1 MDQIGNRFNTTR
13 RKRAA
18 AIAMICG
25 FLLVLPSCGMPLLR
39 QPASAPPL
47 PETLRGETNPTSSA
61 QVPVEEF
68 FDDPLLDGLIKDA
81 LVGNQE
87 LRILTEDIAIAGNE
101 VWGRTGS
108 YLPRVE
114 LGASAGLE
122 KLSRF
127 TPLGVAEEQLQY
139 LPGKNFP
146 DPPGNFLVAA
156 NISWQ
161 VDIWRQLRN
170 ARDSAKI
177 RYFATGEGRNYAVT
191 RLVAD
196 IAENYYRLMALD
208 ARLVNI
214 NRIIA
219 LQEQSLVVA
228 MRRKNAGRG
237 TDLPVQRFQAEVRKN
252 QSERSIVNQSII
264 ELENRINFLL
274 GRFPQP
280 VQRRNADFID
290 LNLHALSLGLPWE
303 LLQNRPDIRQAER
316 ELAAAG
322 LDVKVARANFL
333 PRVGLAGPMG
343 PGGPYSP
350 VGWQA
355 FNPRYLFFTPDAF
368 IASLAGDLVAPVINK
383 RAIQAEYQNANARQL
398 QSVYNYQRVIINA
411 ANEVITLAAR
421 VENYRQSIEIRKQ
434 QVESLESA
442 VMAATNLYQLPRVEL
457 PIDYLDVLTAQNE
470 LFVAIQDL
478 IEVKGEQLAAIVN
491 TYQALG
497 GGGYLLPIPPPK
509 PPQYDHQWWKLILS
523 DLKDQAHHWRHARH
537 PDTHHAPGGPV
548 PPPPPGPLIEAPP
561 NPGAT
566 PMGGGE
572 AEPEPPA
579 GPAMGETPQ
588 LMPVPPA
595 EDSDPV
601 FTPKEATG
609 LEPSPSP
616 TGEPPPTEALPRAE
630 AEDRPGPSP
639 SVEELP
645 Q

>member
-1 MDQIGNRFNTTR
+1 MDQIGNLLNTTR

-25 FLLVLPSCGMPLLR
+25 FLLVLPSCGMPRLR
-39 QPASAPPL
+39 QPAPAPPL
-47 PETLRGETNPTSSA
+47 PASLNGQTDPENSA
-61 QVPVEEF
+61 QVKVEEF
-68 FDDPLLDGLIKDA
+68 FDDPLLDALIKDA
-81 LVGNQE
+81 LAGNQE
-87 LRILTEDIAIAGNE
+87 LRILTEDVQIAGNE
-101 VWGRTGS
+101 LWGRTGA
-108 YLPRVE
+108 YLPFVA

-122 KLSRF
+122 KLSQF
-127 TPLGVAEEQLQY
+127 TPLGVAERQLQY

-146 DPPGNFLVAA
+146 DPPGNYLVAA

-170 ARDSAKI
+170 ARDSTKI
-177 RYFATGEGRNYAVT
+177 RYFATGEGRNYVVT

-196 IAENYYRLMALD
+196 VAENYYRLMALD

-219 LQEQSLVVA
+219 LQERSLDIA
-228 MRRKNAGRG
+228 RARKNAGRD

-252 QSERSIVNQSII
+252 QSERSIVNQNII
-264 ELENRINFLL
+264 EVENRINFLL

-280 VQRRNADFID
+280 IQRRHVDFIE
-290 LNLHALSLGLPWE
+290 LNLHALSLGLPWQ

-333 PRVGLAGPMG
+333 PRLGLAGPLG

-368 IASLAGDLVAPVINK
+368 IASLAGDLVAPVLNK

-411 ANEVITLAAR
+411 ANEVITRSAK
-421 VENYRQSIEIRKQ
+421 VENYRQSIEIKKQ
-434 QVESLESA
+434 QVQSLESA
-442 VMAATNLYQLPRVEL
+442 VTAATNLYQLPRVEL

-470 LFVAIQDL
+470 LFAAIRDQ
-478 IEVKGEQLAAIVN
+478 IEIKGEQLAAIVN

-497 GGGYLLPIPPPK
+497 GGGYLLPIPLPK
-509 PPQYDHQWWKLILS
+509 PPQYDHHWWKLVLS
-523 DLKDQAHHWRHARH
+523 DVKDQAHHWRRPGRSVAHQ
-537 PDTHHAPGGPV
+537 APGGPV
-548 PPPPPGPLIEAPP
+548 PPPPPGQPGEATP
-561 NPGAT
+561 NPGSTPVEGAQPQPPAT
-566 PMGGGE
+566 PATE
-572 AEPEPPA
+572 
-579 GPAMGETPQ
+579 ETPQ
-588 LMPVPPA
+588 LMPTPPA
-595 EDSDPV
+595 EKDSDALPA
-601 FTPKEATG
+601 PKAATS
-609 LEPSPSP
+609 LEPL
-616 TGEPPPTEALPRAE
+616 PPPTV
-630 AEDRPGPSP
+630 AEDRPSPGPNAEAP
-639 SVEELP
+639 P